1 MAVYHQM
8 GHNGENLLNDKSLI
22 GYAGAILSP
31 VNYGI
36 SRITSQIKSLQTPAF
51 EFIFDPQLYYPNS
64 QRGQLNDWPY
74 FPSEVDTAD
83 ISSKAWWN
91 AFNKNLIIDLQQI
104 LPKSVCSPAVVPK
117 VFTDD
122 YALKTV
128 DICSD
133 LIKKLY
139 GSSIDVIQT
148 VIVRFSDLSQPDY
161 AHHISSIY
169 SNTKANRIYVI
180 FLTDINPRRE
190 LTDDASLN
198 GCIRFIRLLEKAG
211 LKTIIG
217 YCSTDIVLWKF
228 AGASSCAT
236 GKFFN
241 LRRFSPARWQE
252 PQEGGGVIAYWTEP
266 SLLAYLRDAD
276 IDRLLRAKLLP
287 ASSITTEPSKKIM
300 NIKKDT
306 PGSPWLKYSWRQY
319 MKWFHDFDDNFISL
333 YSDTD
338 AFLKQ
343 IENNWQAV
351 EKARILMDEEPNDG
365 SWIRRWRQAVRG

>member
-1 MAVYHQM
+1 MTVYHQM
-8 GHNGENLLNDKSLI
+8 GHDSENLLNDKSLI

-31 VNYGI
+31 VNYGVTKI
-36 SRITSQIKSLQTPAF
+36 ASQIKDFQTPTF

-64 QRGQLNDWPY
+64 QRGKLNTWPY

-83 ISSKAWWN
+83 VSSKVWWSS
-91 AFNKNLIIDLQQI
+91 FNKNLITDIQQI
-104 LPKSVCSPAVVPK
+104 SPQSVCSPAVVPK
-117 VFTDD
+117 VFTDN
-122 YALKTV
+122 YALITV

-133 LIKKLY
+133 LIKKLS
-139 GSSIDVIQT
+139 GSSINVIQT
-148 VIVRFSDLSQPDY
+148 AIVRFSDLSQPDY

-169 SNTKANRIYVI
+169 SNTKATRIYII
-180 FLTDINPRRE
+180 FMTDVNPRRE
-190 LTDDASLN
+190 LIDDASLT
-198 GCIRFIRLLEKAG
+198 GCIKLIRLLERAG

-228 AGASSCAT
+228 AEASSCAT

-241 LRRFSPARWQE
+241 LRRFSPARWQDK
-252 PQEGGGVIAYWTEP
+252 QEGGGQLPYWTEP

-300 NIKKDT
+300 DIKKNT
-306 PGSPWLKYSWRQY
+306 PNSAWLKYSWRQY
-319 MKWFHDFDDNFISL
+319 MRWFHDFDANFISL
-333 YSDTD
+333 YSNTD
-338 AFLKQ
+338 AFLEQ
-343 IENNWQAV
+343 IENNWNTVA
-351 EKARILMDEEPNDG
+351 KAGILMDELPNDG